1 MGDIFLKL
9 LNMSIT
15 AGWLILAVLCIR
27 LLFRKIPKWVNCL
40 LWGVVAIR
48 LICPFSIESQFSILP
63 STEPI
68 KSSTVVEGEVQN
80 YIPSIDSRLT
90 IVENTIN
97 PMLTETFAYNESDSA
112 APLQIV
118 TYAAGLVWCCG
129 MVLLIICAM
138 GSAVKLHK
146 LVKEAVCV
154 RDNIYICDVVKSPFI
169 LGIFRPR
176 VYLSSALREREMD
189 YILAH
194 ESAHLKRKDHWWK
207 ALGYLLLCIH
217 WFNPLCWMAY
227 SLLCKDIELACDE
240 KAAKDMTF
248 HEKKEYSKVLLSC
261 ARQRSLIMVCPLAF
275 GEVGVKERVKSVL
288 NYKKPTLWIMIA
300 TVAVLV
306 ILAVC
311 FLTNPTREYQIRI
324 TIPAGSTE
332 TFCYSDEEIS
342 PKGNTLIFYAGEG
355 LGDTEIKLLPVE
367 VKEENAYDELFYI
380 TPGMSVKMDVEKG
393 AWFKIGVN
401 IQNPTEESKDVYI
414 SVSNVEVRIASL
426 NDAKDSSLFIEKMPS
441 EKDATQ
447 QETFVDMQ
455 VSDIL
460 NGSSSVTISRE
471 DASALR
477 AFFESG
483 GWNEGTSDCLD
494 NYELIF
500 DGNIVRYH
508 SDCGTFNDFV
518 NNRHIELSEENKAEV
533 NVILEKYISL
543 QAEEM
548 PLENDTIQN
557 IMLYEQP
564 EADKICIKVQ
574 PSMIRE
580 NTYYYY
586 IPTDKDQEW
595 LSAQVEALDLEGKPF
610 DRRWEGHKERGWQ
623 IIYNDVEIRAFEGG
637 YLYYTYD
644 NENSI
649 MECFIEAPKL
659 CDYIQIMLMEKV
671 GYQNYDVSKIKDI
684 VSAKLDVK
692 STFTGGKFYSQT
704 ITDAETLQK
713 FEEWFRNAEYMYGGT
728 ECETQCACLELTL
741 ANGDVVKLSM
751 ATDSCPNFH
760 IDGVAYDY
768 RPVSDWNNSEFYKY
782 FNEIPYAEIGRT
794 DSKAVSDCRQ
804 G

>member
-112 APLQIV
+112 ASLQIV

-176 VYLSSALREREMD
+176 VYLSSALREREMA

-194 ESAHLKRKDHWWK
+194 ESALLKRKDHWWK

-261 ARQRSLIMVCPLAF
+261 AGQRSLIMVCPLAF

-300 TVAVLV
+300 TIAVLV
-306 ILAVC
+306 ILVVC

-332 TFCYSDEEIS
+332 AFCYSDEEIS
-342 PKGNTLIFYAGEG
+342 PKGNTLTFYAGEG
-355 LGDTEIKLLPVE
+355 LGDTEIALLPVE
-367 VKEENAYDELFYI
+367 VREENAYDEPAYI
-380 TPGMSVKMDVEKG
+380 TPGMPVKMDVEKG

-401 IQNPTEESKDVYI
+401 VQNTTDESMDVYV
-414 SVSNVEVRIASL
+414 SVKNVEVRIASVKE
-426 NDAKDSSLFIEKMPS
+426 AGDSSLSTEQTPG
-441 EKDATQ
+441 EEGAAQ
-447 QETFVDMQ
+447 QE
-455 VSDIL
+455 
-460 NGSSSVTISRE
+460 
-471 DASALR
+471 
-477 AFFESG
+477 
-483 GWNEGTSDCLD
+483 
-494 NYELIF
+494 
-500 DGNIVRYH
+500 
-508 SDCGTFNDFV
+508 
-518 NNRHIELSEENKAEV
+518 
-533 NVILEKYISL
+533 YISL
-543 QAEEM
+543 QAGEM
-548 PLENDTIQN
+548 PVENDTIQN

-564 EADKICIKVQ
+564 EADKVCIKVQ

-580 NTYYYY
+580 NAYYYY

-595 LSAQVEALDLEGKPF
+595 LSAQVEALDLEGQPF

-623 IIYNDVEIRAFEGG
+623 IIYNDMEIRVFEGG

-644 NENSI
+644 DEKGM

-659 CDYIQIMLMEKV
+659 CDYIQIMLTEKI
-671 GYQNYDVSKIKDI
+671 GYQNYDVSDIKDI

-692 STFTGGKFYSQT
+692 SAFTSGQFYSQT

-713 FEEWFRNAEYMYGGT
+713 FEEWFSNAEYMYGGT
-728 ECETQCACLELTL
+728 ECGTQYACLELTL
-741 ANGDVVKLSM
+741 ANGDVMKLSM

-768 RPVSDWNNSEFYKY
+768 RPVSDWNNSEFYKC
-782 FNEIPYAEIGRT
+782 FNEIPWEYE
-794 DSKAVSDCRQ
+794 
-804 G
+804 

>member
-63 STEPI
+63 SAEPI
-68 KSSTVVEGEVQN
+68 KSSAVVEGKVQN
-80 YIPSIDSRLT
+80 YIPYIDSHLT

-97 PMLTETFAYNESDSA
+97 PMLTETFAYNEADSA

-118 TYAAGLVWCCG
+118 TYVASLVWGCG

-138 GSAVKLHK
+138 GSVIKMHK
-146 LVKEAVCV
+146 LVREAVCV
-154 RDNIYICDVVKSPFI
+154 RDNIYICDAVKSPFI
-169 LGIFRPR
+169 LGIVRPK
-176 VYLSSALREREMD
+176 VYFPSTLNEREMD

-207 ALGYLLLCIH
+207 VLGYLLLCIY

-240 KAAKDMTF
+240 KVAKDMTL
-248 HEKKEYSKVLLSC
+248 HEKKEYSNVLLSC
-261 ARQRSLIMVCPLAF
+261 ARQRSLIMLCPLAF
-275 GEVGVKERVKSVL
+275 GEIGVKERVKSVL

-300 TVAVLV
+300 TAAILV

>member
-1 MGDIFLKL
+1 
-9 LNMSIT
+9 MSIT

-48 LICPFSIESQFSILP
+48 LICPFSIESPFSILP

-90 IVENTIN
+90 IVKNTIN
-97 PMLTETFAYNESDSA
+97 PMLTETFAYNESDRV
-112 APLQIV
+112 APLQAV
-118 TYAAGLVWCCG
+118 TYAAGLIWCCG
-129 MVLLIICAM
+129 MVLLIICAL

-146 LVKEAVCV
+146 LVREAVCV
-154 RDNIYICDVVKSPFI
+154 RDNIYICDAVKSPFI
-169 LGIFRPR
+169 MGIFRPR
-176 VYLSSALREREMD
+176 VYLSSALCEREMD

-240 KAAKDMTF
+240 KAAKNMTF

-261 ARQRSLIMVCPLAF
+261 AGQRSMIMVCPLAF

-300 TVAVLV
+300 TAAVLV
-306 ILAVC
+306 ILTVC
-311 FLTNPTREYQIRI
+311 FLTNPTKEYQIRI

-332 TFCYSDEEIS
+332 PVCYSDEEIS
-342 PKGNTLIFYAGEG
+342 PKGNTLTFYAGEG
-355 LGDTEIKLLPVE
+355 LGDTEIKLLPIE
-367 VKEENAYDELFYI
+367 VREENAYDETTYI
-380 TPGMSVKMDVEKG
+380 TPGMPVTMDVEKG

-401 IQNPTEESKDVYI
+401 IQNPTDETKEVSI
-414 SVSNVEVRIASL
+414 SVRNVEVRIASS
-426 NDAKDSSLFIEKMPS
+426 DEAKDSGLLSEQMPS
-441 EKDATQ
+441 GEDAAQ
-447 QETFVDMQ
+447 QETGADMQ

-460 NGSSSVTISRE
+460 NGNSPVTVLRE
-471 DASALR
+471 DALIFR
-477 AFFESG
+477 AFIAAG
-483 GWNEGTSDCLD
+483 
-494 NYELIF
+494 
-500 DGNIVRYH
+500 
-508 SDCGTFNDFV
+508 
-518 NNRHIELSEENKAEV
+518 
-533 NVILEKYISL
+533 
-543 QAEEM
+543 EM
-548 PLENDTIQN
+548 PVEHDAIQN
-557 IMLYEQP
+557 ILLYERP
-564 EADKICIKVQ
+564 ESDKVCIKVQ
-574 PSMIRE
+574 PSMIME
-580 NTYYYY
+580 YAYYYY

-595 LSAQVEALDLEGKPF
+595 LSAQVEALDLEGQPF
-610 DRRWEGHKERGWQ
+610 GRRWEGHKEKGWQ
-623 IIYNDVEIRAFEGG
+623 IIYNDMEIRVFEEG

-644 NENSI
+644 DDKGM

-659 CDYIQIMLMEKV
+659 CDYIQIMLTEKI
-671 GYQNYDVSKIKDI
+671 GYQNYDVSDIKDI

-692 STFTGGKFYSQT
+692 SAFTGGQFYSQT

-713 FEEWFRNAEYMYGGT
+713 FEEWFSNAEYIYGGT
-728 ECETQCACLELTL
+728 ECGTQCACLELTL

-760 IDGVAYDY
+760 INGVAYDY
-768 RPVSDWNNSEFYKY
+768 RPVSDWNNSEFYKC
-782 FNEIPYAEIGRT
+782 FNEIPWEYE
-794 DSKAVSDCRQ
+794 
-804 G
+804 

>member
-48 LICPFSIESQFSILP
+48 LICPFSIESPFSILP

-90 IVENTIN
+90 IVKNTIN
-97 PMLTETFAYNESDSA
+97 PMLTETFAYNESDSV
-112 APLQIV
+112 APLQAV
-118 TYAAGLVWCCG
+118 TYAAGLIWCCG
-129 MVLLIICAM
+129 MVLLIICAL

-146 LVKEAVCV
+146 LVREAVCV
-154 RDNIYICDVVKSPFI
+154 RDNIYICDAVKSPFI
-169 LGIFRPR
+169 MGIFRPR
-176 VYLSSALREREMD
+176 VYLSSALCEREMD

-240 KAAKDMTF
+240 KAAKNMTF

-261 ARQRSLIMVCPLAF
+261 AGQRSMIMVCPLAF

-300 TVAVLV
+300 TAAVLV
-306 ILAVC
+306 ILTVC
-311 FLTNPTREYQIRI
+311 FLTNPTKEYQIRI

-332 TFCYSDEEIS
+332 PVCYSDEEIS
-342 PKGNTLIFYAGEG
+342 PKGNTLTFYAGEG
-355 LGDTEIKLLPVE
+355 LGDTEIKLLPIE
-367 VKEENAYDELFYI
+367 VREENAYDETTYI
-380 TPGMSVKMDVEKG
+380 TPGMPVTMDVEKG

-401 IQNPTEESKDVYI
+401 IQNPTDETKEVSI
-414 SVSNVEVRIASL
+414 SVRNVEVRIASS
-426 NDAKDSSLFIEKMPS
+426 DEAKDSGLLSEQMPS
-441 EKDATQ
+441 GEDAAQ
-447 QETFVDMQ
+447 QETGADMQ

-460 NGSSSVTISRE
+460 NGNSPVTVLRE
-471 DASALR
+471 DALIFR
-477 AFFESG
+477 AFIAAG
-483 GWNEGTSDCLD
+483 
-494 NYELIF
+494 
-500 DGNIVRYH
+500 
-508 SDCGTFNDFV
+508 
-518 NNRHIELSEENKAEV
+518 
-533 NVILEKYISL
+533 
-543 QAEEM
+543 EM
-548 PLENDTIQN
+548 PVEHDAIQN
-557 IMLYEQP
+557 ILLYERP
-564 EADKICIKVQ
+564 ESDKVCIKVQ
-574 PSMIRE
+574 PSMIME
-580 NTYYYY
+580 YAYYYY

-595 LSAQVEALDLEGKPF
+595 LSAQVEALDLEGQPF
-610 DRRWEGHKERGWQ
+610 GRRWEGHKEKGWQ
-623 IIYNDVEIRAFEGG
+623 IIYNDMEIRVFEEG

-644 NENSI
+644 DEKGM

-659 CDYIQIMLMEKV
+659 CDYIQIMLTEKI
-671 GYQNYDVSKIKDI
+671 GYQNYDVSDIKDI

-692 STFTGGKFYSQT
+692 SAFTGGQFYSQT

-713 FEEWFRNAEYMYGGT
+713 FEEWFSNAEYIYGGT
-728 ECETQCACLELTL
+728 ECGTQCACLELTL

-760 IDGVAYDY
+760 INGVAYDY
-768 RPVSDWNNSEFYKY
+768 RPVSDWNNSEFYKC
-782 FNEIPYAEIGRT
+782 FNEIPWEYE
-794 DSKAVSDCRQ
+794 
-804 G
+804 

>member
-154 RDNIYICDVVKSPFI
+154 RDNIYICDAVKSPFI

-176 VYLSSALREREMD
+176 VYFSSALREREMD

-261 ARQRSLIMVCPLAF
+261 AGQRSLIMVCPLAF

-306 ILAVC
+306 ILVVC

-332 TFCYSDEEIS
+332 AFCYSDEEIS
-342 PKGNTLIFYAGEG
+342 PKGNTLTFYAGEG
-355 LGDTEIKLLPVE
+355 LGDTEIALLPVE
-367 VKEENAYDELFYI
+367 VREENAYDEPAYI
-380 TPGMSVKMDVEKG
+380 TPGMPVKMDVEKG

-401 IQNPTEESKDVYI
+401 LQNTTDESMDVYV
-414 SVSNVEVRIASL
+414 SVKNVEVRIASVKE
-426 NDAKDSSLFIEKMPS
+426 AGDSSLSTEQTPG
-441 EKDATQ
+441 EEDAAQ
-447 QETFVDMQ
+447 QE
-455 VSDIL
+455 
-460 NGSSSVTISRE
+460 
-471 DASALR
+471 
-477 AFFESG
+477 
-483 GWNEGTSDCLD
+483 
-494 NYELIF
+494 
-500 DGNIVRYH
+500 
-508 SDCGTFNDFV
+508 
-518 NNRHIELSEENKAEV
+518 
-533 NVILEKYISL
+533 YISL
-543 QAEEM
+543 QAGEM
-548 PLENDTIQN
+548 PVENDTIQN

-564 EADKICIKVQ
+564 EAEKVCIKVQ

-580 NTYYYY
+580 NAYYYY

-595 LSAQVEALDLEGKPF
+595 LSAQVEALDLEGQPF

-623 IIYNDVEIRAFEGG
+623 IIYNDMEIRVFEGG

-644 NENSI
+644 DEKGM

-659 CDYIQIMLMEKV
+659 CDYIQIMLTEKI
-671 GYQNYDVSKIKDI
+671 GYQNYDVSDIKDI

-692 STFTGGKFYSQT
+692 SAFTSGQFYSQT

-713 FEEWFRNAEYMYGGT
+713 FEEWFSNAEYMYGGT
-728 ECETQCACLELTL
+728 ECGTQYACLELTL
-741 ANGDVVKLSM
+741 ANGDVMKLSM

-768 RPVSDWNNSEFYKY
+768 RPVSDWNNSEFYKC
-782 FNEIPYAEIGRT
+782 FNEIPWEYE
-794 DSKAVSDCRQ
+794 
-804 G
+804 

>member
-332 TFCYSDEEIS
+332 AFCYSDEEIS
-342 PKGNTLIFYAGEG
+342 PKGNTLTFYAGEG
-355 LGDTEIKLLPVE
+355 LGDTEIALLPVE
-367 VKEENAYDELFYI
+367 VREENAYDEPAYI
-380 TPGMSVKMDVEKG
+380 TPGMPVKMDVEKG

-401 IQNPTEESKDVYI
+401 VQNTTDESMDVYV
-414 SVSNVEVRIASL
+414 SVKNVEVRIASV
-426 NDAKDSSLFIEKMPS
+426 KEVGGSSLSTEQTPG
-441 EKDATQ
+441 EENAAQ
-447 QETFVDMQ
+447 QE
-455 VSDIL
+455 
-460 NGSSSVTISRE
+460 
-471 DASALR
+471 
-477 AFFESG
+477 
-483 GWNEGTSDCLD
+483 
-494 NYELIF
+494 
-500 DGNIVRYH
+500 
-508 SDCGTFNDFV
+508 
-518 NNRHIELSEENKAEV
+518 
-533 NVILEKYISL
+533 YISL
-543 QAEEM
+543 QAGEM
-548 PLENDTIQN
+548 PVENDTIQN

-564 EADKICIKVQ
+564 EADKVCIKVQ

-580 NTYYYY
+580 NAYYYY

-595 LSAQVEALDLEGKPF
+595 LSAQVEALDLEGQPF

-623 IIYNDVEIRAFEGG
+623 IIYNDMEIRVFEGG

-644 NENSI
+644 DEKGM

-659 CDYIQIMLMEKV
+659 CDYIQIMLTEKI
-671 GYQNYDVSKIKDI
+671 GYQNYDVSDIKDI

-692 STFTGGKFYSQT
+692 SAFTSGQFYSQT

-713 FEEWFRNAEYMYGGT
+713 FEEWFSNAEYMYGGT
-728 ECETQCACLELTL
+728 ECGTQYACLELTL
-741 ANGDVVKLSM
+741 ANGDVMKLSM

-768 RPVSDWNNSEFYKY
+768 RPVSDWNNSEFYKC
-782 FNEIPYAEIGRT
+782 FNEIPWEYE
-794 DSKAVSDCRQ
+794 
-804 G
+804 

>member
-1 MGDIFLKL
+1 MGDVFLKV

-27 LLFRKIPKWVNCL
+27 LIFRKIPKWVNCL

-48 LICPFSIESQFSILP
+48 LICPFSVESPFSILP
-63 STEPI
+63 SAEPI

-112 APLQIV
+112 APLQAV
-118 TYAAGLVWCCG
+118 TYAAGFIWDCG
-129 MVLLIICAM
+129 VILLIICAM
-138 GSAVKLHK
+138 GSAIKLHK
-146 LVKEAVCV
+146 LVREAVCV
-154 RDNIYICDVVKSPFI
+154 RGNIYICDAVKSPFI
-169 LGIFRPR
+169 LGIIRPR
-176 VYLSSALREREMD
+176 VYLPSALNDREMN

-207 ALGYLLLCIH
+207 ALGYLLLCIY
-217 WFNPLCWMAY
+217 WFNPLCWVAY

-240 KAAKDMTF
+240 KVARDMTF
-248 HEKKEYSKVLLSC
+248 YEKKEYSKVLLSC
-261 ARQRSLIMVCPLAF
+261 AGQRSLIMVCPLAF

-300 TVAVLV
+300 TAAVLV
-306 ILAVC
+306 ILVVC

-332 TFCYSDEEIS
+332 PICYSDTEIS
-342 PKGNTLIFYAGEG
+342 PKGNKLTFYAGEG

-367 VKEENAYDELFYI
+367 VREENAYDETTYI
-380 TPGMSVKMDVEKG
+380 TPGMPVKMDVEKG

-401 IQNPTEESKDVYI
+401 IQNPTDENMDVFI
-414 SVSNVEVRIASL
+414 SVSNVEVRIASSEEV
-426 NDAKDSSLFIEKMPS
+426 KDSSQS
-441 EKDATQ
+441 T
-447 QETFVDMQ
+447 
-455 VSDIL
+455 
-460 NGSSSVTISRE
+460 
-471 DASALR
+471 
-477 AFFESG
+477 
-483 GWNEGTSDCLD
+483 
-494 NYELIF
+494 
-500 DGNIVRYH
+500 
-508 SDCGTFNDFV
+508 
-518 NNRHIELSEENKAEV
+518 
-533 NVILEKYISL
+533 
-543 QAEEM
+543 EEM
-548 PLENDTIQN
+548 PVENDTMQN
-557 IMLYEQP
+557 ILLYEQP

-574 PSMIRE
+574 PPMIRE
-580 NTYYYY
+580 YAYYYY

-595 LSAQVEALDLEGKPF
+595 LLEQVQALDLKGKPWE
-610 DRRWEGHKERGWQ
+610 RRWEGHKEKGWQ

-644 NENSI
+644 DENSI

-659 CDYIQIMLMEKV
+659 CDYIQIMLMEKI
-671 GYQNYDVSKIKDI
+671 GYQSYDVSDIKDI

-692 STFTGGKFYSQT
+692 STFTGGQFYSQT

-713 FEEWFRNAEYMYGGT
+713 FEEWFSNAEYMYSGT
-728 ECETQCACLELTL
+728 ECGTQCACLELTL

-768 RPVSDWNNSEFYKY
+768 RPVSDWNNSEFYKC
-782 FNEIPYAEIGRT
+782 FDEILWEYR
-794 DSKAVSDCRQ
+794 DY
-804 G
+804 

>member
-15 AGWLILAVLCIR
+15 AGWLIFAVLCIR
-27 LLFRKIPKWVNCL
+27 LLFRKMPKWVNCL

-68 KSSTVVEGEVQN
+68 KSNAVVEGEVQN

-90 IVENTIN
+90 IVENMIN
-97 PMLTETFAYNESDSA
+97 PMLTETFAYDESDSA

-129 MVLLIICAM
+129 MVLLIICAV
-138 GSAVKLHK
+138 GSAVKLYN

-154 RDNIYICDVVKSPFI
+154 RDNIYICDAVKSPFI

-240 KAAKDMTF
+240 KVAKDMTF
-248 HEKKEYSKVLLSC
+248 DEKKEYSKVLLSC

-300 TVAVLV
+300 TAAVLV

-311 FLTNPTREYQIRI
+311 FLTNPTKEYKIRI

-332 TFCYSDEEIS
+332 TYCYSDEEIS
-342 PKGNTLIFYAGEG
+342 PKGNTLTFYAGEG
-355 LGDTEIKLLPVE
+355 LGDTEITLLPVE
-367 VKEENAYDELFYI
+367 AREENAYDEPIYI
-380 TPGMSVKMDVEKG
+380 TPGMPVKIDVEKG

-401 IQNPTEESKDVYI
+401 IQNPTEESMDVYV
-414 SVSNVEVRIASL
+414 SVRNVEVRIASVEEAENNSL
-426 NDAKDSSLFIEKMPS
+426 STELVPGEEDA
-441 EKDATQ
+441 AQ
-447 QETFVDMQ
+447 QETDADMQ

-460 NGSSSVTISRE
+460 NGSNPVTISRE
-471 DASALR
+471 DASVFR
-477 AFFESG
+477 VFFESG
-483 GWNEGTSDCLD
+483 EWDDGIGPCAND
-494 NYELIF
+494 YELIF
-500 DGNIVRYH
+500 YGNTVRYH
-508 SDCGTFNDFV
+508 SDCGTFNDV
-518 NNRHIELSEENKAEV
+518 VHNRYLSLSEEDKAEV
-533 NVILEKYISL
+533 NAILEKYIPI
-543 QAEEM
+543 QAGEM
-548 PLENDTIQN
+548 PVENDTIQN

-564 EADKICIKVQ
+564 EFDKVCIKVQ

-580 NTYYYY
+580 HAYYYY

-595 LSAQVEALDLEGKPF
+595 LSAQVEALDLEGQPL
-610 DRRWEGHKERGWQ
+610 DRRWEGHKEKGWQ
-623 IIYNDVEIRAFEGG
+623 IIYNDMEIRVFEGG

-644 NENSI
+644 DEKGM

-659 CDYIQIMLMEKV
+659 CDYIQIMLTEKI
-671 GYQNYDVSKIKDI
+671 GYQNYDVSNIKDI

-692 STFTGGKFYSQT
+692 STFTGGQFYSQT
-704 ITDAETLQK
+704 ITDTETLQK
-713 FEEWFRNAEYMYGGT
+713 FEEWFSNAEYMLNGT
-728 ECETQCACLELTL
+728 DCGNRCACLELTL
-741 ANGDVVKLSM
+741 ANGGVIKLSM

-768 RPVSDWNNSEFYKY
+768 RPVSDWNNSEFYKC
-782 FNEIPYAEIGRT
+782 FNEIPWEHE
-794 DSKAVSDCRQ
+794 
-804 G
+804 

>member
-48 LICPFSIESQFSILP
+48 LVCPFSIESQFSILP

-90 IVENTIN
+90 IVKNTIN

-129 MVLLIICAM
+129 MVLLIIWAV

-154 RDNIYICDVVKSPFI
+154 RDNIYICDAVKSPFI

-194 ESAHLKRKDHWWK
+194 ESAHLKRKDNWWK

-306 ILAVC
+306 ILVVC

-324 TIPAGSTE
+324 TIPAGSAE
-332 TFCYSDEEIS
+332 AFCYSDEEIS
-342 PKGNTLIFYAGEG
+342 PKGNTLTFYAGEG
-355 LGDTEIKLLPVE
+355 LGDTEIALLPVE
-367 VKEENAYDELFYI
+367 VREENAYDEPAYI
-380 TPGMSVKMDVEKG
+380 TQGMPVKMDVEKG

-401 IQNPTEESKDVYI
+401 IQNPTDESMDVYV
-414 SVSNVEVRIASL
+414 SVKNVEVRIASVKE
-426 NDAKDSSLFIEKMPS
+426 AGDSSLSTEQTPG
-441 EKDATQ
+441 EEDAAQ
-447 QETFVDMQ
+447 QE
-455 VSDIL
+455 
-460 NGSSSVTISRE
+460 
-471 DASALR
+471 
-477 AFFESG
+477 
-483 GWNEGTSDCLD
+483 
-494 NYELIF
+494 
-500 DGNIVRYH
+500 
-508 SDCGTFNDFV
+508 
-518 NNRHIELSEENKAEV
+518 
-533 NVILEKYISL
+533 YISL
-543 QAEEM
+543 QEGEM
-548 PLENDTIQN
+548 PVENDAIQN

-564 EADKICIKVQ
+564 EADKVCIKVQ

-580 NTYYYY
+580 NAYYYY

-595 LSAQVEALDLEGKPF
+595 LSAQVEALDLEGQPF

-623 IIYNDVEIRAFEGG
+623 IIYNDMEIRVFEGG

-644 NENSI
+644 DEKEM

-659 CDYIQIMLMEKV
+659 CDYIQIMLTEKI
-671 GYQNYDVSKIKDI
+671 GYQNYDVSDIKDI

-692 STFTGGKFYSQT
+692 STFTGGQFYSQT

-713 FEEWFRNAEYMYGGT
+713 FEEWFGNAEYMYGGT
-728 ECETQCACLELTL
+728 ECGTQYACLELTL

-768 RPVSDWNNSEFYKY
+768 RPVSDWNNSEFYKC
-782 FNEIPYAEIGRT
+782 FNEIPWKYE
-794 DSKAVSDCRQ
+794 
-804 G
+804 

>member
-48 LICPFSIESQFSILP
+48 LICPFSFESQFSILP

-129 MVLLIICAM
+129 MVLLIIFAM

-217 WFNPLCWMAY
+217 WFNPLCWIAY

-332 TFCYSDEEIS
+332 AFCYSDEEIS
-342 PKGNTLIFYAGEG
+342 PKGNTLTFYAGEG
-355 LGDTEIKLLPVE
+355 LGDTEIALLPVE
-367 VKEENAYDELFYI
+367 VREENAYDEPAYI
-380 TPGMSVKMDVEKG
+380 TPGMPVKMDVEKG

-401 IQNPTEESKDVYI
+401 VQNTTDESMDVYV
-414 SVSNVEVRIASL
+414 SVKNVEVRIASV
-426 NDAKDSSLFIEKMPS
+426 KEVGGSSLSTEQTPG
-441 EKDATQ
+441 EENAAQ
-447 QETFVDMQ
+447 QE
-455 VSDIL
+455 
-460 NGSSSVTISRE
+460 
-471 DASALR
+471 
-477 AFFESG
+477 
-483 GWNEGTSDCLD
+483 
-494 NYELIF
+494 
-500 DGNIVRYH
+500 
-508 SDCGTFNDFV
+508 
-518 NNRHIELSEENKAEV
+518 
-533 NVILEKYISL
+533 YISL
-543 QAEEM
+543 QAGEM
-548 PLENDTIQN
+548 PVENDTIQN

-564 EADKICIKVQ
+564 EADKVCIKVQ

-580 NTYYYY
+580 NAYYYY

-595 LSAQVEALDLEGKPF
+595 LSAQVEALDLEGQPF

-623 IIYNDVEIRAFEGG
+623 IIYNDMEIRVFEGG

-644 NENSI
+644 DEKGM

-659 CDYIQIMLMEKV
+659 CDYIQIMLTEKI
-671 GYQNYDVSKIKDI
+671 GYQNYDVSDIKDI

-692 STFTGGKFYSQT
+692 SAFTSGQFYSQT

-713 FEEWFRNAEYMYGGT
+713 FEEWFSNAEYMYGGT
-728 ECETQCACLELTL
+728 ECGTQYACLELTL
-741 ANGDVVKLSM
+741 ANGDVMKLSM

-768 RPVSDWNNSEFYKY
+768 RPVSDWNNSEFYKC
-782 FNEIPYAEIGRT
+782 FNEIPWEYE
-794 DSKAVSDCRQ
+794 
-804 G
+804 